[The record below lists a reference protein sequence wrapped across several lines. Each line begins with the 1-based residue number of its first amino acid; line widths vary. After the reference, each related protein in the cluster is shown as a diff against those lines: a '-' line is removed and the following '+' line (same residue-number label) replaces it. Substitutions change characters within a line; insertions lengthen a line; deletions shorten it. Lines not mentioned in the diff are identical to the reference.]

1 MWRFTA
7 SAFAGAVILA
17 VSACDR
23 NTEGNDQAALP
34 AVAPEAAASGTE
46 KPAIDWFDGDVDSA
60 FALAK
65 SDGKPLFLYWG
76 AEWCPP
82 CHQIKDQIFSK
93 LEFIEKSRLFVPVYL
108 DGDTERAQKL
118 GDQFGV
124 VGYPTIIV
132 FSSDGNELTRI
143 PGGLDI
149 RLYAEVLDLTLQG
162 VRPVAE
168 IVTAVMAGETV
179 SDDDYRLLGFYSWS
193 QDNERALAG
202 MDEVQAFDAMATS
215 CPDSL
220 AAASARLYAE
230 YLRAALAAET
240 DEEEPRPMSAEQKSL
255 ALDRVQIILADDDL
269 SAASLP
275 LLIGYADD
283 IVPGLTEAGSAERET
298 LVSAWNARLDKI
310 AADPDTSPADML
322 WTRYVMLQFAKLDA
336 GDEDLPETD
345 VIAARAAVDQANVEA
360 RTTYQRQSFMNAAWY
375 VLTESGQ
382 QEYVETLLLEEL
394 EKSKQPYYFMPSLAR
409 LAEDDG
415 DTERALHWLKKGYD
429 TSTGSATRF
438 QWGYYYV
445 DGLIRMTPEDPE
457 AIAQASTRLLSELD
471 GQPDAIYNR
480 TGRIMKR
487 LGKKLA
493 EWNFDGRYDQQ
504 ISTIQ
509 LKVDALCAE
518 IPDGDGSL
526 ATCQVFMEEV

>member
-1 MWRFTA
+1 M
-7 SAFAGAVILA
+7 LA
-17 VSACDR
+17 LSACDR
-23 NTEGNDQAALP
+23 DTGGDGRAAAP
-34 AVAPEAAASGTE
+34 PGAPETTEQAHAA
-46 KPAIDWFDGDVDSA
+46 PAGEPSIDWFDGDVDAA

-65 SDGKPLFLYWG
+65 SEDKPLFLYWG

-132 FSSDGNELTRI
+132 FSADGKELTRI

-149 RLYAEVLDLTLQG
+149 GLYAEVLDLTLQG

-168 IVTAVMAGETV
+168 IVTAVVAGESV

-193 QDNERALAG
+193 QDNDRALAG
-202 MDEVQAFDAMATS
+202 MDKVQAFDAMATS
-215 CPDSL
+215 CPASL

-230 YLRAALAAET
+230 YF
-240 DEEEPRPMSAEQKSL
+240 
-255 ALDRVQIILADDDL
+255 
-269 SAASLP
+269 P

-283 IVPGLTEAGSAERET
+283 IVPGLTEAGSAERDG
-298 LVSAWNARLDKI
+298 LVSAWNARLDEI

-322 WTRYVMLQFAKLDA
+322 WTRYVVLQFAKLDSD
-336 GDEDLPETD
+336 DEGLPDTD
-345 VIAARAAVDQANVEA
+345 VTAAKDAVDQANVEA
-360 RTTYQRQSFMNAAWY
+360 TTTYQRQAFMNAAWY

-382 QEYVETLLLEEL
+382 QEYVKTLLLEEL

-415 DTERALHWLKKGYD
+415 DTEKALYWLRKGYD
-429 TSTGSATRF
+429 TSSGSATRF

-445 DGLIRMTPEDPE
+445 DGLIRMTPEEPE
-457 AIAQASTRLLSELD
+457 AIAQASTQLLSELD

-487 LGKKLA
+487 LGTKLA
-493 EWNFDGRYDQQ
+493 EWNFDGRYDEQ
-504 ISTIQ
+504 IAAIQ
-509 LKVDALCAE
+509 LKVDALCAQ
-518 IPDGDGSL
+518 IPDGDASL
-526 ATCQVFMEEV
+526 STCQIFMEEA